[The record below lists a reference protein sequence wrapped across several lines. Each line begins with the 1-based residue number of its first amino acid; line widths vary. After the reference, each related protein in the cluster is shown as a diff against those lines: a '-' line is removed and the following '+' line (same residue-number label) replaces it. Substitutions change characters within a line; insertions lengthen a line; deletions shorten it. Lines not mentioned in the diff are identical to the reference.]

1 MFKIIGINYLT
12 YQLKYHI
19 YSNEV
24 MFSLRALCK
33 QGLIAHCTRI
43 LSGLLIII
51 DNCAIDL
58 SVYLSV
64 WQPDHPIRGT
74 TLETPN
80 VCVGSKFRRMAI
92 FSSGRGSF
100 DCVLLLFQNRFFSCP
115 LSVRA

>member
-58 SVYLSV
+58 SVYLSGSQTIQFGE
-64 WQPDHPIRGT
+64 QP
-74 TLETPN
+74 
-80 VCVGSKFRRMAI
+80 SKLRMCAW
-92 FSSGRGSF
+92 
-100 DCVLLLFQNRFFSCP
+100 VLMR
-115 LSVRA
+115 

>member
-1 MFKIIGINYLT
+1 
-12 YQLKYHI
+12 
-19 YSNEV
+19 
-24 MFSLRALCK
+24 MFSFRALCK

-80 VCVGSKFRRMAI
+80 VCVGSNALKC
-92 FSSGRGSF
+92 FSRKTSYTLQFALNPTWMWMWMWMWMWPGQPF
-100 DCVLLLFQNRFFSCP
+100 D
-115 LSVRA
+115 